1 MGPRGLKTIPRGCGG
16 SHSENG
22 VSFRSIG
29 NKYDTI
35 FGRKWSKNSDFRKK
49 SKILSKNVK
58 GKGVIQGFSWVK

>member
-29 NKYDTI
+29 KKYDAI
-35 FGRKWSKNSDFRKK
+35 FGQNGRKTAIFEKK
-49 SKILSKNVK
+49 SKILSKNIK
-58 GKGVIQGFSWVK
+58 EKGVLQGFRWVN

>member
-29 NKYDTI
+29 KKYDAI
-35 FGRKWSKNSDFRKK
+35 FGQKWSKNSDFPKKNRKFYPK
-49 SKILSKNVK
+49 MSKKK
-58 GKGVIQGFSWVK
+58 GYFRALGG